1 MEYTNITYEVTD
13 RIAWVTLNRA
23 DKLNTLT
30 NALLFELCDAAFKVQ
45 NDPGVGL
52 AIITGAGDK
61 AFSAGADIAE
71 LSRCDA
77 TSGTVQSRR
86 GQDVFDLIE
95 TLWKP
100 VIASV
105 NGYAFGG
112 GCELAMACTL
122 RVASENA
129 VFALPEVKLGLI
141 PGYGGTQRLP
151 KIVGRGRALE
161 YIMTGRRIDAQ
172 EALRVGLVN
181 RVVPQKNL
189 REEVEKFAKEIL
201 AQAPIAVRYAMEAVN
216 RGIEGSPK
224 EGQMLEST
232 YFGLCFA
239 TGDTKEGMR
248 AFVEKRPAK
257 FEGK

>member
-1 MEYTNITYEVTD
+1 MDYTNITYEVKD
-13 RIAWVTLNRA
+13 RIAWITLNRA

-30 NALLFELCDAAFKVQ
+30 NALMFELCDAAFKVQ
-45 NDPGVGL
+45 NDADVGL
-52 AIITGAGDK
+52 AIITGAGEK

-86 GQDVFDLIE
+86 GQDVFDLLE

-100 VIASV
+100 VIAVV

-122 RVASENA
+122 RIASENA

-172 EALRVGLVN
+172 EALRAGLVN
-181 RVVPQKNL
+181 RVVPQKDL
-189 REEVEKFAKEIL
+189 YGEAEKFAREIL
-201 AQAPIAVRYAMEAVN
+201 GNAPIAVRYAMEAVN

-239 TGDTKEGMR
+239 TTDMKEGVK
-248 AFVEKRPAK
+248 AFGEKRAAK